1 MTSGRVD
8 GKFWL
13 KTACLIENY
22 KKEKRKLINE
32 EKWIMKNKYVG
43 SIAFDM
49 SYEEIQ
55 LLFKKDDIINLH
67 DIGNGYKW
75 LTGWYE
81 LFSERTLDKNI
92 KKANCRINGIIG
104 SALSHR
110 EAMTEEEIYNLL
122 NIKLRRRDIVG
133 FVFHREFEKFVYS
146 KSIEKICKKQ
156 IFCKKVLKYI
166 G

>member
-81 LFSERTLDKNI
+81 LFQRGLLT
-92 KKANCRINGIIG
+92 RI
-104 SALSHR
+104 
-110 EAMTEEEIYNLL
+110 
-122 NIKLRRRDIVG
+122 
-133 FVFHREFEKFVYS
+133 
-146 KSIEKICKKQ
+146 
-156 IFCKKVLKYI
+156 
-166 G
+166 